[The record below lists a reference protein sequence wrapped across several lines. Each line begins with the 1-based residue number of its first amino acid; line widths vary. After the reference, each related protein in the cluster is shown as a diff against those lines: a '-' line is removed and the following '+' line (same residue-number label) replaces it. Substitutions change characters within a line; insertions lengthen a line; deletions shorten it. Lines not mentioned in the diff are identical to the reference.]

1 MSTTLVIPP
10 DMVSH
15 LRDGLHASIGSA
27 AEAISQV
34 VAQAGR
40 ERHPERYRE
49 PLDRLDEAR
58 ALLDLIG
65 WRETGAPTEVR
76 VDLREHRRALLDA
89 LGLEMIVA
97 EDDQLESA
105 RIDTERAARGEP
117 PQRGAAAVRVR
128 ALRKLATSVEANAST
143 A

>member
-1 MSTTLVIPP
+1 
-10 DMVSH
+10 MVCD
-15 LRDGLHASIGSA
+15 LREGLHAAIGAA

-49 PLDRLDEAR
+49 PLDRFDQAR
-58 ALLDLIG
+58 ALLDLVG

-89 LGLEMIVA
+89 LGVEMIVA
-97 EDDQLESA
+97 EDDQREAVTLDA
-105 RIDTERAARGEP
+105 ERAARGEP
-117 PQRGAAAVRVR
+117 PQREATARRVR
-128 ALRKLATSVEANAST
+128 ALRELAASVEAQASRRPRSR
-143 A
+143 

>member
-1 MSTTLVIPP
+1 
-10 DMVSH
+10 MVGD
-15 LRDGLHASIGSA
+15 LREGLHAAIGGA

-34 VAQAGR
+34 VAQVGR

-49 PLDRLDEAR
+49 PLDRFDQAR

-76 VDLREHRRALLDA
+76 VDLCEHRRALLDA
-89 LGLEMIVA
+89 LGVEMIVA
-97 EDDQLESA
+97 EDDKREAVTLDAQ
-105 RIDTERAARGEP
+105 RAARGEP
-117 PQRGAAAVRVR
+117 PQREATARRVL
-128 ALRKLATSVEANAST
+128 ALRELAASVEAQAST